1 MTGLKE
7 PIRKEPRE
15 LSATEL
21 LRLNDVLRL
30 SGISRTELYRMIE
43 SGEFPRPLQLGP
55 RMLAWPA
62 PVYEDWVRSLPGA

>member
-1 MTGLKE
+1 
-7 PIRKEPRE
+7 
-15 LSATEL
+15 
-21 LRLNDVLRL
+21 
-30 SGISRTELYRMIE
+30 MIE